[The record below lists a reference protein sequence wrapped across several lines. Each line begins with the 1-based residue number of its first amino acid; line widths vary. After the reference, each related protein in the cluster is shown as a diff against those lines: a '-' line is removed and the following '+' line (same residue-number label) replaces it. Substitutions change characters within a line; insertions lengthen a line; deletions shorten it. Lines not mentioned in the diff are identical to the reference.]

1 MVSQSSDMGAPTIQ
15 PRQQRIAVEWLSF
28 TSLALGLVLSSSSNV
43 VLRWLG
49 LAALAGGALVAW
61 FSHLRMRSELAQV
74 WNDAQAWRAWSASSS
89 DAVVVLDAP
98 RDGWSRWTPRQEEP
112 QGPVVSAANAPARA
126 RGPAVVE
133 STTPH
138 GSSHASSLNPLRPSA
153 LWPEDVLSPL
163 LDTVYQLT
171 SQPPSTEPRTELCE
185 VGLHTHD
192 KALARWW
199 QHRVVQ
205 VGDRLI
211 VQTQDITELRAAQ
224 RALHERE
231 AFYHTLVDS
240 LPVGIFARSTQPKTA
255 GQYIVWN
262 KQAAN
267 VLNVSSER
275 ILGTKGDQLLPESW
289 ITQANAQ
296 DLQVLREPGLHRFS
310 DLNFTTPKGERIV
323 DLIKTP
329 VYDADGDIDHILVIA
344 QDVTEQ
350 RQAANQLQLASCV
363 VDETADA
370 VVVSDAVDRVVMV
383 NPSFLRMTGLGMD
396 KVVGQSAELLGL
408 SPLRESHLPGVSDA
422 LKTGERWSGESR
434 QLCRDGQQLD
444 TWLSVSTLRGSKGAV
459 SQHIRVFSDISAL
472 KAHQRELAE
481 QARHDSLTGLPNRRA
496 FGERLNQAMAR
507 ARRGTR
513 SLTVLFIDLD
523 GFKSVNDQHGHAA
536 GDDVL
541 VAVAHRLQDC
551 VRLTDTV
558 CRLAGDEFT
567 VILEGADQLDEV
579 QIVCRRIV
587 ERLCVPHH
595 IGGAARVVSPSI
607 GAAVYESGD
616 TADTLC
622 NRADGAM
629 YAAKHAGKARFVLA
643 NPSGAQTQAASA
655 DVTEGADGKDVT
667 ERTEIEEIAELA
679 AATDQTVP
687 IRIAAGAH

>member
-15 PRQQRIAVEWLSF
+15 PRQQRVAVEWLSF
-28 TSLALGLVLSSSSNV
+28 SSLALGLVLSSSSNV
-43 VLRWLG
+43 FLRWLG

-61 FSHLRMRSELAQV
+61 FSHLRMRSELSQAS
-74 WNDAQAWRAWSASSS
+74 NDAQAWRAWSASCP
-89 DAVVVLDAP
+89 DAVVVLDPP
-98 RDGWSRWTPRQEEP
+98 RDGWSRWAPRQEET
-112 QGPVVSAANAPARA
+112 QGPVVSSANVPARA
-126 RGPAVVE
+126 QAPNKADANA
-133 STTPH
+133 SQAPN
-138 GSSHASSLNPLRPSA
+138 HAPLRPSA
-153 LWPEDVLSPL
+153 LWPEDLLSPL
-163 LDTVYQLT
+163 LDTVYQLS
-171 SQPPSTEPRTELCE
+171 SQPATSEPRTELRE

-199 QHRVVQ
+199 QLRVVR
-205 VGDRLI
+205 VGDRLL

-262 KQAAN
+262 KHAAD

-275 ILGTKGDQLLPESW
+275 ILGTKGDHLLSESW

-422 LKTGERWSGESR
+422 LKAGERWSGESR

-444 TWLSVSTLRGSKGAV
+444 TWLSVSTLRSAKGAIA
-459 SQHIRVFSDISAL
+459 QHIRVFSDISAL
-472 KAHQRELAE
+472 KAHQRELNE

-536 GDDVL
+536 GDTL
-541 VAVAHRLQDC
+541 LIAVAHRLQDC

-567 VILEGADQLDEV
+567 VILEGADQMDEV

-587 ERLCVPHH
+587 ERLCEPHQ
-595 IGGAARVVSPSI
+595 IGGTSLVVSPSI
-607 GAAVYESGD
+607 GASVYETGD
-616 TADTLC
+616 TADSLC
-622 NRADGAM
+622 QRSDGAM
-629 YAAKHAGKARFVLA
+629 YAAKHAGKARYVLA
-643 NPSGAQTQAASA
+643 DRADAQPHPAPMEVMEIAAASDLTA
-655 DVTEGADGKDVT
+655 
-667 ERTEIEEIAELA
+667 
-679 AATDQTVP
+679 P
-687 IRIAAGAH
+687 IRFAAGAH

>member
-1 MVSQSSDMGAPTIQ
+1 MLSQSSGMGAPTS
-15 PRQQRIAVEWLSF
+15 PTRQQLAAEWLSF
-28 TSLALGLVLSSSSNV
+28 SALALGLVLSSSSNV

-49 LAALAGGALVAW
+49 LVALAGGALVAW
-61 FSHLRMRSELAQV
+61 FSHLRMRTELAQAL
-74 WNDAQAWRAWSASSS
+74 NDAQAWRAWSAASA
-89 DAVVVLDAP
+89 DGVVVLDAP
-98 RDGWSRWTPRQEEP
+98 RDGWSRWTPRQEEA
-112 QGPVVSAANAPARA
+112 QGPVVAAANLAARAQAPA
-126 RGPAVVE
+126 AVDAT
-133 STTPH
+133 SPT
-138 GSSHASSLNPLRPSA
+138 RPSA
-153 LWPEDVLSPL
+153 LWPEALLTPL
-163 LDTVYQLT
+163 LDTVYKLA
-171 SQPPSTEPRTELCE
+171 SQAPSADARAEQCE

-199 QHRVVQ
+199 QHRVLQ

-211 VQTQDITELRAAQ
+211 VQTQDITALRAAQ
-224 RALHERE
+224 RALQERE
-231 AFYHTLVDS
+231 TFYHTLVDS
-240 LPVGIFARSTQPKTA
+240 LPVGVFARSTQPKTA

-262 KQAAN
+262 KRAAD
-267 VLNVSSER
+267 VLRVRSDR
-275 ILGTKGDQLLPESW
+275 ILGTKGEQVLPEAW

-310 DLNFTTPKGERIV
+310 DLRFNTPQGERIV

-350 RQAANQLQLASCV
+350 RLAANQLQLASCV

-383 NPSFLRMTGLGMD
+383 NPSFLRMTGLSMD

-408 SPLRESHLPGVSDA
+408 SPLRESHLPGVGEA
-422 LKTGERWSGESR
+422 LKSGERWSGESR

-444 TWLSVSTLRGSKGAV
+444 TWLSVSTLRSGKGAV
-459 SQHIRVFSDISAL
+459 TQHIRVFSDISAL

-536 GDDVL
+536 GDELL
-541 VAVAHRLQDC
+541 VAVARRLQEC
-551 VRLTDTV
+551 VRMTDTV

-567 VILEGADQLDEV
+567 VILEGADQPDEV
-579 QIVCRRIV
+579 QLVCSRIV
-587 ERLCVPHH
+587 EQLCVPHP
-595 IGGAARVVSPSI
+595 IGGGGLVVSPSI
-607 GAAVYESGD
+607 GAAVYEAGD
-616 TADTLC
+616 TCDTLC
-622 NRADGAM
+622 DRADGAM
-629 YAAKHAGKARFVLA
+629 YAAKHAGKARYVMA
-643 NPSGAQTQAASA
+643 PGT
-655 DVTEGADGKDVT
+655 
-667 ERTEIEEIAELA
+667 
-679 AATDQTVP
+679 
-687 IRIAAGAH
+687 AGATPVALDVAADNPEPVVAMRLAMGAH

>member
-1 MVSQSSDMGAPTIQ
+1 MLSQSPGMGAPTSS
-15 PRQQRIAVEWLSF
+15 PRQRVAAEWLSF
-28 TSLALGLVLSSSSNV
+28 SCLALGLLLSSSSNV

-49 LAALAGGALVAW
+49 LAALVGGALVAW
-61 FSHLRMRSELAQV
+61 FSHLRMRAELSQALS
-74 WNDAQAWRAWSASSS
+74 DAQAWRAWSAACA

-112 QGPVVSAANAPARA
+112 QGPTVASANAAARA
-126 RGPAVVE
+126 QTATKVDATSP
-133 STTPH
+133 S
-138 GSSHASSLNPLRPSA
+138 RPSA
-153 LWPEDVLSPL
+153 WWPESLLTPL

-171 SQPPSTEPRTELCE
+171 SQAPSLDPRSELCE

-199 QHRVVQ
+199 QHRVLQ

-231 AFYHTLVDS
+231 TFYHTLVDS

-262 KQAAN
+262 KRAAD
-267 VLNVSSER
+267 VLKVSSEH

-289 ITQANAQ
+289 ITQANVQ

-310 DLNFTTPKGERIV
+310 DLSFHTPQGERIV

-350 RQAANQLQLASCV
+350 RLAANQLQLASRV

-383 NPSFLRMTGLGMD
+383 NPSFLRITGLGMD
-396 KVVGQSAELLGL
+396 QVVGQSAELLGL

-434 QLCRDGQQLD
+434 QLCRDGKQLD
-444 TWLSVSTLRGSKGAV
+444 TWLSVSALRNPRGMV
-459 SQHIRVFSDISAL
+459 TQHIRVFSDISVL
-472 KAHQRELAE
+472 KAQQRELAE

-523 GFKSVNDQHGHAA
+523 GFKSVNDLHGHGA
-536 GDDVL
+536 GDELL
-541 VAVAHRLQDC
+541 VAVARRLQEC

-567 VILEGADQLDEV
+567 VILEGADQPDEV

-587 ERLCVPHH
+587 EYLCVPHR
-595 IGGAARVVSPSI
+595 IGDASLVVSPSI
-607 GAAVYESGD
+607 GAAVYE
-616 TADTLC
+616 TADTCDTLC
-622 NRADGAM
+622 ERADGAM
-629 YAAKHAGKARFVLA
+629 YAAKHAGKARFMMAEHLMA
-643 NPSGAQTQAASA
+643 TPPSAQDAPTPALEQPGA
-655 DVTEGADGKDVT
+655 
-667 ERTEIEEIAELA
+667 
-679 AATDQTVP
+679 
-687 IRIAAGAH
+687 IRLAAGAH